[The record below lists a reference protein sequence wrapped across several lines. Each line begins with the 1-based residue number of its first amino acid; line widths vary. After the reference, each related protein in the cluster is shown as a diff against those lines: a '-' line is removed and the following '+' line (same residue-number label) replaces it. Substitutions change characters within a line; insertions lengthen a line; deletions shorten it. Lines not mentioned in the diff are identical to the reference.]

1 MSESGCLKDVACQ
14 NLQVE
19 GVMKATTAGK
29 GISYL
34 RQVLSKTDSY
44 TLSRLES
51 GAIVTGNKAAGMT
64 ITLPTAEVGLTYDI
78 HVGTTITSNAFII
91 NTDGTDTFQGQL
103 ITNDF
108 NDLGSITLLNE
119 AVPTVGFD
127 QPSAADNQISM
138 NGTTTGG
145 KLGSYV
151 RCTAISAAIWFVE
164 GFLSSDGVLATCF
177 ATV

>member
-19 GVMKATTAGK
+19 GVIKATTAGK

-34 RQVLSKTDSY
+34 RQVLSKAANY
-44 TLSRLES
+44 TLSRAES
-51 GAIVTGNKAAGMT
+51 GAIVTGNAAAGMT

-103 ITNDF
+103 ITNDLT
-108 NDLGSITLLNE
+108 DLGTITLLNE
-119 AVPTVGFD
+119 AVATIGFD
-127 QPSAADNQISM
+127 QPHAADNKISM

-145 KLGSYV
+145 AVGSYV
-151 RCTAISAAIWFVE
+151 RCTAISDAIWFVD
-164 GFLSSDGVLATCF
+164 GFLSGDGDLATCF
-177 ATV
+177 ATQ